1 MTNQPTSHKVD
12 LRLVA
17 EQKASAGIN
26 DVSTKEITKQSGN
39 IFVGSRGTS
48 QISVLIVLESQ
59 LGGLPARPIDI
70 M

>member
-1 MTNQPTSHKVD
+1 MFQTEE
-12 LRLVA
+12 LRVLMRS
-17 EQKASAGIN
+17 Q
-26 DVSTKEITKQSGN
+26 KEITKQSGN

>member
-1 MTNQPTSHKVD
+1 LARATLAMFQTEE
-12 LRLVA
+12 LRVLMRS
-17 EQKASAGIN
+17 Q
-26 DVSTKEITKQSGN
+26 KEITKQSGN